1 MVISDL
7 LLLPEGRLRAGWR
20 LALFVVVFVAA
31 MFVVS
36 LLVSFTGQVWSVAVQ
51 VVIMAGA
58 TGSATWLLL
67 RWMEGEPFVA
77 VGLRWKR
84 RTSTEIGQGFGVAIA
99 LAGGVTAVEWGIGAI
114 RFESKGGGDG
124 SSLAATLLMLSGL
137 LALGAATEEVLFRG
151 YAFQRLVEGS
161 NGTVAIVVSSAV
173 FGGLHIS
180 NPSATRLST
189 LNTVL
194 AGATGSA
201 TWLLLRWMEHEP
213 FVSVGLRWKRRAPT
227 EIGQGFGVAIALA
240 GGVTAVEWGIGAIR
254 FESKGGADGSSLAV
268 TLLMLSGLLALG
280 ATTEEVLFRGY
291 AFQRLVEGSNGT
303 IAILVS
309 SAVFGGLHMSNPSA
323 TRLSTLN
330 TVLAGALLGIAYL
343 KTRALWWPMGFHF
356 GWNWALAV
364 LGHPVSG
371 LEVAQL
377 PWQIAATSEPVW
389 VHGGSY
395 GPEGGVVATVVLVIG
410 TTATLYLLRGREM
423 PPHDSE
429 ARAAEG

>member
-1 MVISDL
+1 MAITDL
-7 LLLPEGRLRAGWR
+7 FLLPEGRLRAGWR
-20 LALFVVVFVAA
+20 LALFVVVFAGA

-58 TGSATWLLL
+58 TGSSTWLLL
-67 RWMEGEPFVA
+67 RWMEREPFVE

-84 RTSTEIGQGFGVAIA
+84 RTPTELGQGFAVAIA
-99 LAGGVTAVEWGIGAI
+99 LAGGATAIEFGIGAI
-114 RFESKGGGDG
+114 RFESKGAGDG
-124 SSLAATLLMLSGL
+124 SSLGMTLLMLSGL

-161 NGTVAIVVSSAV
+161 NGT
-173 FGGLHIS
+173 
-180 NPSATRLST
+180 
-189 LNTVL
+189 
-194 AGATGSA
+194 
-201 TWLLLRWMEHEP
+201 
-213 FVSVGLRWKRRAPT
+213 
-227 EIGQGFGVAIALA
+227 
-240 GGVTAVEWGIGAIR
+240 
-254 FESKGGADGSSLAV
+254 
-268 TLLMLSGLLALG
+268 
-280 ATTEEVLFRGY
+280 
-291 AFQRLVEGSNGT
+291 

-309 SAVFGGLHMSNPSA
+309 SAVFGGLHIANPSA

-389 VHGGSY
+389 LHGGRY
-395 GPEGGVVATVVLVIG
+395 GPEGGVVATAMLVIG
-410 TTATLYLLRGREM
+410 TAGTFYLLKRG
-423 PPHDSE
+423 E
-429 ARAAEG
+429 APRSSIEGPEASVRGE